1 MVDTLSNHEM
11 IMVTVCDNGGSIDPE
26 VENQL
31 FNKPV
36 SSGRGMG
43 IGLYQSAI
51 MARTFNYEL
60 ELTNNESG
68 RVCFSLFQHRGE

>member
-1 MVDTLSNHEM
+1 M
-11 IMVTVCDNGGSIDPE
+11 
-26 VENQL
+26 ENQL

-36 SSGRGMG
+36 TSGEGMG

-60 ELTNNESG
+60 ELANNQPG
-68 RVCFSLFQHRGE
+68 KVCFSLFQHLGD

>member
-1 MVDTLSNHEM
+1 
-11 IMVTVCDNGGSIDPE
+11 
-26 VENQL
+26 VENLL

-36 SSGRGMG
+36 SSGQGMG

-60 ELTNNESG
+60 ELANNQNG
-68 RVCFSLFQHRGE
+68 NVCFSLFQHLGE